1 MLLKQIEISNF
12 KSISNLKFEVKK
24 HGNSYTSMF
33 VGINEVGKSNI
44 LEAMSFLETPK
55 ENVNFVD
62 LNNQNNDENDDI
74 KISFDFKFEND
85 NTYLTVLKNKIVDSD
100 AFLNFLNIQTIK
112 KNVFLVRG
120 DSLFQERYEIQ
131 LEEFGL
137 EDFFIFELPTGQYTI
152 KHDDEVKNGDLAVDL
167 AVIKKV
173 EKENLEKLFEELLKE
188 TIKEHEIK
196 VSFWKAEK
204 EYLITEPIN
213 LQTFKD
219 NPLTNIP
226 LKNIFMLS
234 NYKTNEEIKIKI
246 DEIIDNHSHRRGLQN
261 NLSKNATEYF
271 GNVWKHDIKIDIE
284 IIPETLMCNVHIKDK
299 GEANEHKFFNMNS
312 RSEGFNQFASL
323 ILSLSIQNHSS
334 DMKNRLI
341 LIDEPENHL
350 HPSGIRDMMEEFLKI
365 GENNYVFL
373 ATHSCFMIDKKTKQ
387 RNFIIKKDNA
397 KNTIH
402 QQISEDSQ
410 VIDDEVLREAFGI
423 NIYKDFLSPYKLLVE
438 GLSDKKIIE
447 KTLAKLKVKETILI
461 TNGYGDNI
469 VSVASRL
476 NYEDISPLVI
486 LDDDESGK
494 KNRDKIVKIGS
505 NFTDTNVLTLKD
517 LESYIVTGGT
527 IEDLLGKAF
536 VESKFKEQ
544 YNLEFEKEPEN
555 FSLEETK
562 PFVNQI
568 KIYLQKN
575 ENGTDFE
582 KFLEEMKTKIAE
594 DFNPTDTKL
603 NEGFPLLK
611 STVEKIVEK
620 LGVGTE

>member
-24 HGNSYTSMF
+24 RGNSYTSMF

-44 LEAMSFLETPK
+44 LQAMSFLETPK
-55 ENVNFVD
+55 EEFNFHD
-62 LNNQNNDENDDI
+62 LNNQNNDKEDYVDI
-74 KISFDFKFEND
+74 YFEFEND
-85 NTYLTVLKNKIVDSD
+85 KTYLAVLKKKIVESN
-100 AFLNFLNIQTIK
+100 AFLKLLNIQTIT
-112 KNVFLVRG
+112 KNVFLKRG
-120 DSLFQERYEIQ
+120 ETVFQEAYTIN
-131 LEEFGL
+131 L
-137 EDFFIFELPTGQYTI
+137 EDFKFKDYFYSRLPTEEYKI
-152 KHDDEVKNGDLAVDL
+152 KHEDEL
-167 AVIKKV
+167 
-173 EKENLEKLFEELLKE
+173 KEDELSVFEKLDEDKLQEILIDLLEE
-188 TIKEHEIK
+188 TIKEHETK
-196 VSFWKAEK
+196 VSFWKPEK

-213 LQTFKD
+213 LQIFKE

-226 LKNIFMLS
+226 LKNIFVLS
-234 NYKTNEEIKIKI
+234 KHKTNEAIKTKI
-246 DEIIDNHSHRRGLQN
+246 EEIIDNHSLRRGLQST
-261 NLSKNATEYF
+261 LSKNATKYF
-271 GNVWKHDIKIDIE
+271 GNVWKHEIEIDIE
-284 IIPETLMCNVHIKDK
+284 ISETLRCNVHIKDK
-299 GEANEHKFFNMNS
+299 GKANENKFFNMNS
-312 RSEGFNQFASL
+312 RSQGFHQFASL
-323 ILSLSIQNHSS
+323 ILSLSIQNHSL

-397 KNTIH
+397 ENTIY
-402 QQISEDSQ
+402 QQISEESE
-410 VIDDEVLREAFGI
+410 VLDDEVLREAFGI

-476 NYEDISPLVI
+476 NYEDISPLVVI
-486 LDDDESGK
+486 DDDKSGRNNK
-494 KNRDKIVKIGS
+494 DKIVKIGG
-505 NFTDTNVLTLKD
+505 NFTDTNVLTLKE
-517 LESYIVTGGT
+517 LESNIVTMGT

-544 YNLEFEKEPEN
+544 YHLEFEKEPGI
-555 FSLEETK
+555 FSLDETK
-562 PFVNQI
+562 PFLNQI

-575 ENGTDFE
+575 ENGADLE
-582 KFLEEMKTKIAE
+582 KFLVNMKTKIAE
-594 DFNPTDTKL
+594 DFSPTVAGLGGDL
-603 NEGFPLLK
+603 SLLK
-611 STVEKIVEK
+611 SAVGKIVEQ
-620 LGVGTE
+620 LGAGTE

>member
-1 MLLKQIEISNF
+1 MLLKQIKISNF
-12 KSISNLKFEVKK
+12 KSISHLNFEVKK

-44 LEAMSFLETPK
+44 LQAMSFLETPT
-55 ENVNFVD
+55 EEFNFLD
-62 LNNQNNDENDDI
+62 LNNQNNDKESYIDI
-74 KISFDFKFEND
+74 YFEFEFEND
-85 NTYLTVLKNKIVDSD
+85 KTYLTELKKKIVESN
-100 AFLNFLNIQTIK
+100 AFLKLLKIQTIT
-112 KNVFLVRG
+112 KNVYLKRG
-120 DSLFQERYEIQ
+120 ETLFQEVYKVNWLNFKLKDYFYSEPVAGEYKIRHKDELKEQEIAVFNKLDEDKLNEILIDL
-131 LEEFGL
+131 LE
-137 EDFFIFELPTGQYTI
+137 
-152 KHDDEVKNGDLAVDL
+152 
-167 AVIKKV
+167 
-173 EKENLEKLFEELLKE
+173 E
-188 TIKEHEIK
+188 TIKEHVNK
-196 VSFWKAEK
+196 VSFWKPEK

-226 LKNIFMLS
+226 LKNIFVLS
-234 NYKTNEEIKIKI
+234 KYKTDEEIKTKI
-246 DEIIDNHSHRRGLQN
+246 EEIINNHSLRRGLQST
-261 NLSKNATEYF
+261 LSKKATKYF
-271 GNVWKHDIKIDIE
+271 GNIWKHEIEIDIE
-284 IIPETLMCNVHIKDK
+284 ISETLMCNVHIKDK
-299 GEANEHKFFNMNS
+299 GKANENKFFNMNS
-312 RSEGFNQFASL
+312 RSQGFHQFASL
-323 ILSLSIQNHSS
+323 ILSLSIQYHSL

-350 HPSGIRDMMEEFLKI
+350 HPSGIRDMMEELLKI

-387 RNFIIKKDNA
+387 RNFIIKKDKA
-397 KNTIH
+397 KNTIY
-402 QQISEDSQ
+402 QQISEESQ

-517 LESYIVTGGT
+517 LESHIVTGGT

-544 YNLEFEKEPEN
+544 YNLEFEKEPRN
-555 FSLEETK
+555 FSFDETK
-562 PFVNQI
+562 PFLNQI
-568 KIYLQKN
+568 KIYLQRN
-575 ENGTDFE
+575 ENGADFE
-582 KFLEEMKTKIAE
+582 KFLENMKTKIAE
-594 DFNPTDTKL
+594 DFRPTVAEL
-603 NEGFPLLK
+603 NGDLSLLK
-611 STVEKIVEK
+611 SVVEKIVEQ
-620 LGVGTE
+620 LVVGTE

>member
-1 MLLKQIEISNF
+1 MLLKQIKISNF
-12 KSISNLKFEVKK
+12 KSISHLNFEVKK

-44 LEAMSFLETPK
+44 LQAMSFLETPT
-55 ENVNFVD
+55 EEFNFLD
-62 LNNQNNDENDDI
+62 LNNQNNDKESYIDI
-74 KISFDFKFEND
+74 YFEFEFEND
-85 NTYLTVLKNKIVDSD
+85 KTYLTELKKKMIESD
-100 AFLNFLNIQTIK
+100 TFLKLLNIQTIT
-112 KNVFLVRG
+112 KNVYLNREKTVF
-120 DSLFQERYEIQ
+120 
-131 LEEFGL
+131 EEEYRINLGNFKLKDYFYLG
-137 EDFFIFELPTGQYTI
+137 LPTGQYKI
-152 KHDDEVKNGDLAVDL
+152 KLEDKLKKEEVALF
-167 AVIKKV
+167 
-173 EKENLEKLFEELLKE
+173 EKLDEDKLNEILINLLYE
-188 TIKEHEIK
+188 TIKEHENK
-196 VSFWKAEK
+196 VSFWKPEK

-226 LKNIFMLS
+226 LKNIFVLS
-234 NYKTNEEIKIKI
+234 KYKTDEEIKTKI
-246 DEIIDNHSHRRGLQN
+246 EEIINNHSLRRGLQST
-261 NLSKNATEYF
+261 LSKNATKYF
-271 GNVWKHDIKIDIE
+271 GNVWKHEIEIDIE
-284 IIPETLMCNVHIKDK
+284 ISETLMCNVHIKDK
-299 GEANEHKFFNMNS
+299 GKANENKFFNMNS
-312 RSEGFNQFASL
+312 RSQGFHQFASL
-323 ILSLSIQNHSS
+323 ILSLSIQHHSL
-334 DMKNRLI
+334 DMRNRLI

-350 HPSGIRDMMEEFLKI
+350 HPSGIRDIMEELLKI

-447 KTLAKLKVKETILI
+447 KTLAKLKVRETILI

-494 KNRDKIVKIGS
+494 KNREKIVKIGS

-517 LESYIVTGGT
+517 LESHIVTGGT

-544 YNLEFEKEPEN
+544 YNLEFEKEPGK
-555 FSLEETK
+555 FSLDEIT
-562 PFVNQI
+562 PFVKQI

-575 ENGTDFE
+575 ENGDDFE
-582 KFLEEMKTKIAE
+582 KFLEDMKTKIAE
-594 DFNPTDTKL
+594 DFRPTIVGLDG
-603 NEGFPLLK
+603 EFPLLK
-611 STVEKIVEK
+611 SAVEKIVEQ
-620 LGVGTE
+620 LGAGTE

>member
-12 KSISNLKFEVKK
+12 KSISHLNFEVKK
-24 HGNSYTSMF
+24 HENSYTSMF

-44 LEAMSFLETPK
+44 LQAMSFLETPK
-55 ENVNFVD
+55 EVFNFPD
-62 LNNQNNDENDDI
+62 LKNQNNDKEDCVGI
-74 KISFDFKFEND
+74 YFEFEFQNAT
-85 NTYLTVLKNKIVDSD
+85 TYLTVLKNKLIDSET
-100 AFLNFLNIQTIK
+100 FLKSLNIQTIK
-112 KNVFLVRG
+112 KSVFLERG
-120 DSLFQERYEIQ
+120 DTVFQEKYEIKLGDFNFKEYCYIAFLPGEYKIKPEDKINEEDNLDVKKLDQ
-131 LEEFGL
+131 GKLEEIL
-137 EDFFIFELPTGQYTI
+137 ID
-152 KHDDEVKNGDLAVDL
+152 
-167 AVIKKV
+167 
-173 EKENLEKLFEELLKE
+173 LLKK

-196 VSFWKAEK
+196 VSFWKPEK

-213 LQTFKD
+213 LQTFKE

-226 LKNIFMLS
+226 LKNIFVLS
-234 NYKTNEEIKIKI
+234 KHKTNEEIKTKI
-246 DEIIDNHSHRRGLQN
+246 EEIIDNHSLRRGLQST
-261 NLSKNATEYF
+261 LSKNATKYF
-271 GNVWKHDIKIDIE
+271 GNVWKHEIEIDIE
-284 IIPETLMCNVHIKDK
+284 ISETLLCNVHIKDK
-299 GEANEHKFFNMNS
+299 GKVNENKFFNMNS
-312 RSEGFNQFASL
+312 RSQGFHQFASL
-323 ILSLSIQNHSS
+323 ILSLSIQNHSL

-397 KNTIH
+397 ENTIY
-402 QQISEDSQ
+402 QQISEESE
-410 VIDDEVLREAFGI
+410 VLDDEVLREAFGI

-476 NYEDISPLVI
+476 NYEDISPLVV
-486 LDDDESGK
+486 LDDDKSGRDNK
-494 KNRDKIVKIGS
+494 DKIVKIGG
-505 NFTDTNVLTLKD
+505 NFTYKNVLTLKE
-517 LESYIVTGGT
+517 LESSIVTEGT

-544 YNLEFEKEPEN
+544 YHLEFEKEPRI
-555 FSLEETK
+555 FSLDETK
-562 PFVNQI
+562 PFLNQI

-575 ENGTDFE
+575 ENGADLE
-582 KFLEEMKTKIAE
+582 KFLVNMKTKIAE
-594 DFNPTDTKL
+594 DFSPTVAGLAGDL
-603 NEGFPLLK
+603 SLLK
-611 STVEKIVEK
+611 SAVEKIVEQ
-620 LGVGTE
+620 LGAGTE

>member
-1 MLLKQIEISNF
+1 MLLKQIKISNF
-12 KSISNLKFEVKK
+12 KSISHLNFEVKK

-44 LEAMSFLETPK
+44 LQAMSFLETPT
-55 ENVNFVD
+55 EEFNFLD
-62 LNNQNNDENDDI
+62 LNNQNNDKESYIDI
-74 KISFDFKFEND
+74 YFEFEFEND
-85 NTYLTVLKNKIVDSD
+85 KTYLTVLKKKIVESN
-100 AFLNFLNIQTIK
+100 AFLKLLNIQTIT
-112 KNVFLVRG
+112 KNVYLKRG
-120 DSLFQERYEIQ
+120 ETVFQEVYKINWLNFKLKDYFYSEPVAGEYKIRHKDELKEQEIAVFNKLDEDKLNEILIDL
-131 LEEFGL
+131 LE
-137 EDFFIFELPTGQYTI
+137 
-152 KHDDEVKNGDLAVDL
+152 
-167 AVIKKV
+167 
-173 EKENLEKLFEELLKE
+173 E
-188 TIKEHEIK
+188 TIKEHENK
-196 VSFWKAEK
+196 VSFWKPEK

-226 LKNIFMLS
+226 LKNIFVLS
-234 NYKTNEEIKIKI
+234 KYKTDEEIKTKI
-246 DEIIDNHSHRRGLQN
+246 EEIINNHSLRRGLQST
-261 NLSKNATEYF
+261 LSKKATKYF
-271 GNVWKHDIKIDIE
+271 GNVWKHEIEIDIE
-284 IIPETLMCNVHIKDK
+284 ISETLMCNVHIKDK
-299 GEANEHKFFNMNS
+299 GKANENKFFNMNS
-312 RSEGFNQFASL
+312 RSQGFHQFASL
-323 ILSLSIQNHSS
+323 ILSLSIQNHSL
-334 DMKNRLI
+334 DMRNRLI

-350 HPSGIRDMMEEFLKI
+350 HPSGIRDIMEELLKI

-402 QQISEDSQ
+402 QQISEESE

-469 VSVASRL
+469 VSIASRL

-494 KNRDKIVKIGS
+494 KNRDKIVKIGG

-517 LESYIVTGGT
+517 LESHIVTGGT

-544 YNLEFEKEPEN
+544 YNLEFEKEPRN
-555 FSLEETK
+555 FSLDETK
-562 PFVNQI
+562 PFVKQI
-568 KIYLQKN
+568 KIYLQRN
-575 ENGTDFE
+575 ENGADFE
-582 KFLEEMKTKIAE
+582 KFLENMKTKIAE
-594 DFNPTDTKL
+594 DFRPTVAGLDGEL
-603 NEGFPLLK
+603 SLLK
-611 STVEKIVEK
+611 SVVEKIVEQ